1 MNHFLTFYLDTLCRM
16 MVQQLLLALC
26 WHAIYSDKVDP
37 TRAYGDEVC
46 YSRHIAFEWAGL
58 CLYNCLIP

>member
-26 WHAIYSDKVDP
+26 WHAIYSDKVDR
-37 TRAYGDEVC
+37 TRAYSDEVC
-46 YSRHIAFEWAGL
+46 
-58 CLYNCLIP
+58 